1 MRIKK
6 NKLKPM
12 LRVRTV
18 LLSLENSCMRKGL
31 IIGLQ
36 LHHFLFD
43 PRATILVL
51 CDQLTLTKSAR
62 QWRDLLV
69 EGSFSSHKQKHFISL
84 QSFTRHYQLQQQNF
98 LDFSWESKAFFMNVQ
113 TFQEEKKTKI
123 RKEEPKFTNSVAL
136 VMAFFAAENEN

>member
-6 NKLKPM
+6 NKLKTK

-69 EGSFSSHKQKHFISL
+69 EGSFSSHKRNISYL
-84 QSFTRHYQLQQQNF
+84 RKALPDILNYN
-98 LDFSWESKAFFMNVQ
+98 SKIF
-113 TFQEEKKTKI
+113 
-123 RKEEPKFTNSVAL
+123 
-136 VMAFFAAENEN
+136 